1 MWAGQETFEVTVTVE
16 DEIFGRKVEPLRNKV
31 TLKRKQPEPEPGSTE
46 AKGPGKSGQP
56 KRD

>member
-31 TLKRKQPEPEPGSTE
+31 TLKRKQPEPKDENGGSGGE
-46 AKGPGKSGQP
+46 ASKGEKKG
-56 KRD
+56 